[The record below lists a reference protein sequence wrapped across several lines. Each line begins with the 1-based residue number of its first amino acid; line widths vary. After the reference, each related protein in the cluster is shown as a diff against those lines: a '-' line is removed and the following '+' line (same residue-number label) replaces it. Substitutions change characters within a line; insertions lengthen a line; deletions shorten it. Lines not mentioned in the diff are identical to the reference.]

1 MRDDMDQLMA
11 RLAARSPE
19 RSLDGFEQAVLRGV
33 AKQRDD
39 IRATNA
45 LTPVRVASIAMAL
58 AITSS
63 QRNNATPQLATVAE
77 SGVPGYDASI
87 WFGIVAPAG
96 TPSAIVDRLSGEIA
110 QIVRS
115 PAMRFQSCALS
126 SSSM

>member
-19 RSLDGFEQAVLRGV
+19 RSLAGFEQAVLRGV

-58 AITSS
+58 AIGVTTGGVAA
-63 QRNNATPQLATVAE
+63 ATTFTQPRQFSPFSTAAHLAPSTLLE
-77 SGVPGYDASI
+77 
-87 WFGIVAPAG
+87 G
-96 TPSAIVDRLSGEIA
+96 TE
-110 QIVRS
+110 
-115 PAMRFQSCALS
+115 
-126 SSSM
+126 